1 MTNILTAAAVSALSF
16 TYQPDVRTAYFSRGR
31 VSEDRP
37 VQSNLVRL
45 DLSLGEW
52 GGVGLWHWH
61 YNSLTERNRGTRD
74 CQFAELDWGVLCNH
88 SIEIAENWSFD
99 GEFMIRWFTM
109 LFYHDPYKGSSD
121 KSILE
126 YYYDASLKNPYLTPV
141 VRFRRGLHG
150 QDYFYV
156 RPGVRKPLE
165 FDWLPEGLTVT
176 PAFYVDFGNERMHM
190 LRYGKRRPD
199 GSSWGNGAMAV
210 LGEIAFSY
218 PLNEHFTLF
227 AALQQFGIVNKD
239 AREVTHS
246 PRHRDL
252 TIFSTGIRCKF

>member
-1 MTNILTAAAVSALSF
+1 MPAEPDLPPKDLLPKTGWKASAETAKAL
-16 TYQPDVRTAYFSRGR
+16 
-31 VSEDRP
+31 
-37 VQSNLVRL
+37 
-45 DLSLGEW
+45 
-52 GGVGLWHWH
+52 
-61 YNSLTERNRGTRD
+61 
-74 CQFAELDWGVLCNH
+74 
-88 SIEIAENWSFD
+88 D
-99 GEFMIRWFTM
+99 GNPATFTM

-150 QDYFYV
+150 QDYLYV

-165 FDWLPEGLTVT
+165 FNWLPEGLTVT

-210 LGEIAFSY
+210 LCNAVFK
-218 PLNEHFTLF
+218 H
-227 AALQQFGIVNKD
+227 QV
-239 AREVTHS
+239 
-246 PRHRDL
+246 
-252 TIFSTGIRCKF
+252 